1 MSIRF
6 RLSDHAFLQQQ
17 ALRIP
22 LALLEAWVQPAWRGS
37 AQLLSARH
45 IAQLPAAL
53 RPMARRFIGLYIV
66 SDGHGTITHIAQM
79 THRLANPAQDLDF
92 ISASRAIKL
101 ANAFN
106 GTQVM
111 AWGSTPFNGSGIAC

>member
-17 ALRIP
+17 TLRIP
-22 LALLEAWVQPAWRGS
+22 LVLLEAWVQPAWRGS

-45 IAQLPAAL
+45 IAQLPAAV
-53 RPMARRFIGLYIV
+53 RPMAQRFIGLYIV
-66 SDGHGTITHIAQM
+66 SDGQGTITHIAQM
-79 THRLANPAQDLDF
+79 THRLANPAQEIDF
-92 ISASRAIKL
+92 NFAPRSIKL

-111 AWGSTPFNGSGIAC
+111 AWARTALNGSGIAC

>member
-6 RLSDHAFLQQQ
+6 RLSDQAFLQQQ

-22 LALLEAWVQPAWRGS
+22 LALLEVWVQPAWRGS

-66 SDGHGTITHIAQM
+66 SDGQGTITHIAQM
-79 THRLANPAQDLDF
+79 THRLANSAQEVDY
-92 ISASRAIKL
+92 IATPRSIKL
-101 ANAFN
+101 ANALT
-106 GTQVM
+106 GTQAMV
-111 AWGSTPFNGSGIAC
+111 WGRNSLNGSGIAC